1 LTRGGEKKKEMGKL
15 PIAIPVSISH
25 HSLKK
30 KKYIA
35 GPI

>member
-1 LTRGGEKKKEMGKL
+1 LTRGGEKKKGMGKL

-25 HSLKK
+25 HSLNK